1 MHRIRLL
8 RILVPIL
15 LLGFLIVIALT
26 LRARPRARGG
36 AAPDPSADQSARM
49 EGFRFSDLVGGRRRL
64 LVQAKVGRV
73 DEQGAF
79 EVEQVER
86 FEVDR
91 ENQAPLLLTA
101 TRGAGSGAQGK
112 RTVRLEG
119 GVTLRDDESGLGL
132 EIPTVEID
140 QVTGIVRS
148 IGTVALKSE
157 AWSGSADEVIYSLK
171 GEPTQMRTLVLDG
184 PAGGHLSAQRAS
196 MRVGSRTLTLGGQV
210 EASQRGMSL
219 RAEDVVLVR
228 RADGGLESAIAS
240 PAVTGTA
247 AQLAGGSAGFVA
259 REVRALWGEGG
270 QLESVTLSG
279 SARIQH
285 PRGNIAADTIEA
297 KAIDASGSYAVSATG
312 QVDASAPSPKGPSK
326 LTCDALRA
334 TLDAQGMARDGLA
347 NGNVR
352 FEGEGTSGEAADAA
366 FAGNVAGGT
375 VTLRASGDRRAR
387 LASGRMRVAAQTIVS
402 DVHGSKLTAEGRVES
417 TMLPAPRNQP
427 SGMSAM
433 FTATEAVHFVS
444 ASLESDDGGTRLV
457 LRGDVRA
464 WQGERS
470 LAADEVEMIREGE
483 VMNARGRVAT
493 RMPRDAARAATEADY
508 IQVGADRL
516 SYRGGAHTAEYDG
529 AVRVRQAEGWLNA
542 PRLIV
547 TLASGGPGLREVQA
561 LDGIRFEYRAPGE
574 RGVPTTA
581 TGEGDRGVYDATTR
595 VLRVF
600 GDKAPATI
608 RSTGANGG
616 TTVGRVLR
624 YELES
629 GALEVESGERDRATI
644 QTPKK

>member
-8 RILVPIL
+8 RILLPIL

-26 LRARPRARGG
+26 LRARPRARAG

-140 QVTGIVRS
+140 QVAGIVRS
-148 IGTVALKSE
+148 IGAVALKSE
-157 AWSGSADEVIYSLK
+157 AWSGSAEEVIYSLK

-259 REVRALWGEGG
+259 REVARAGGVKAASWRASRCREAPASSTLAETSLRTPSRRRRSTPREVTRCPPRGRSTHPHPPPRAL
-270 QLESVTLSG
+270 
-279 SARIQH
+279 
-285 PRGNIAADTIEA
+285 
-297 KAIDASGSYAVSATG
+297 
-312 QVDASAPSPKGPSK
+312 
-326 LTCDALRA
+326 
-334 TLDAQGMARDGLA
+334 
-347 NGNVR
+347 
-352 FEGEGTSGEAADAA
+352 
-366 FAGNVAGGT
+366 
-375 VTLRASGDRRAR
+375 RR
-387 LASGRMRVAAQTIVS
+387 
-402 DVHGSKLTAEGRVES
+402 
-417 TMLPAPRNQP
+417 
-427 SGMSAM
+427 
-433 FTATEAVHFVS
+433 
-444 ASLESDDGGTRLV
+444 
-457 LRGDVRA
+457 
-464 WQGERS
+464 
-470 LAADEVEMIREGE
+470 
-483 VMNARGRVAT
+483 
-493 RMPRDAARAATEADY
+493 
-508 IQVGADRL
+508 
-516 SYRGGAHTAEYDG
+516 
-529 AVRVRQAEGWLNA
+529 
-542 PRLIV
+542 
-547 TLASGGPGLREVQA
+547 
-561 LDGIRFEYRAPGE
+561 
-574 RGVPTTA
+574 
-581 TGEGDRGVYDATTR
+581 
-595 VLRVF
+595 
-600 GDKAPATI
+600 
-608 RSTGANGG
+608 
-616 TTVGRVLR
+616 
-624 YELES
+624 
-629 GALEVESGERDRATI
+629 
-644 QTPKK
+644 

>member
-1 MHRIRLL
+1 MHRIRVL

-15 LLGFLIVIALT
+15 LLGFLVVIALT
-26 LRARPRARGG
+26 LRSRPRPRAG
-36 AAPDPSADQSARM
+36 PPEMSADQGARM

-64 LVQAKVGRV
+64 LVQARVGRV
-73 DEQGAF
+73 DDQGAF

-91 ENQAPLLLTA
+91 ENQGPLLLTA

-119 GVTLRDDESGLGL
+119 GVTLKDDESGFGL
-132 EIPTVEID
+132 EIPTVEVD
-140 QVTGIVRS
+140 QVTGVVRS
-148 IGTVALKSE
+148 LGAVVLKSDT
-157 AWSGSADEVIYSLK
+157 WSGSASEVIYSLR
-171 GEPTQMRTLVLDG
+171 GEPTKVLNLVLNG
-184 PAGGHLSAQRAS
+184 AAGGHLSAQHATLLAS
-196 MRVGSRTLTLGGQV
+196 SRTLTLGGQV
-210 EASQRGMSL
+210 EASQGGMTL
-219 RAEDVVLVR
+219 HAEDVVLVR
-228 RADGGLESAIAS
+228 GADGRLESATAT

-247 AQLAGGSAGFVA
+247 SPIAGGSAGFAA
-259 REVRALWGEGG
+259 REVRALWGPSGRVEN
-270 QLESVTLSG
+270 VTLSG
-279 SARIQH
+279 GARVQH
-285 PRGNIAADTIEA
+285 PRGNIAADRIEA
-297 KAIDASGSYAVSATG
+297 KAIEGSGDFAVSAAG
-312 QVDASAPSPKGPSK
+312 QVEASAPSPKGAGTLS
-326 LTCDALRA
+326 CDSVLA
-334 TLDAQGMARDGLA
+334 TIDAKGTAREGA
-347 NGNVR
+347 AAGNVR
-352 FEGEGTSGEAADAA
+352 FDGEGTAGEASEAD
-366 FAGNVAGGT
+366 FTSSVAGGT
-375 VTLRASGDRRAR
+375 VTLHASGERRAR
-387 LASGRMRVAAQTIVS
+387 LAMGRTRVVADTIVS
-402 DVHGSKLTAEGRVES
+402 DVRGVKLVAEGRVES
-417 TMLPAPRNQP
+417 TMLPASSTQP
-427 SGMSAM
+427 SGMSPM

-444 ASLESDDGGTRLV
+444 ASLDSENSGERLL

-470 LAADEVEMIREGE
+470 LSADEVEMIREGE
-483 VMNARGRVAT
+483 VLNAQGHVAT

-508 IQVGADRL
+508 VQVGSERL

-542 PRLIV
+542 PRLV
-547 TLASGGPGLREVQA
+547 VALAADGPGLREVQA

-624 YELES
+624 YELDS

-644 QTPKK
+644 RTPKN